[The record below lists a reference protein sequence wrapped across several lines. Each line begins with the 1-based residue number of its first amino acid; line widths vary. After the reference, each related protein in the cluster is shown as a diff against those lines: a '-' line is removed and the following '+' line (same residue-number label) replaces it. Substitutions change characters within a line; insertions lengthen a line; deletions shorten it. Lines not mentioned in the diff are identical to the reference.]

1 MMNVAP
7 QNKLTDE
14 QVERLVIAI
23 NDLQVTNIMAQII
36 WRALEKA
43 DGIEAKRKI
52 LVTAFAQSYELM
64 VVMNMAVNS
73 DMKPALFAANLKE
86 LKRLSHARVN

>member
-43 DGIEAKRKI
+43 EGIEAKRKI

>member
-23 NDLQVTNIMAQII
+23 HDLQVTNIMAQII

-43 DGIEAKRKI
+43 EGIEAKRKI